1 MANVITQL
9 RPGVYGK
16 VQDEIFDIS
25 TLATADIL
33 YAFTILPGQRVKN
46 VDSEVVVATGET
58 CVIEIGVYS
67 NLTGSAVDA
76 DGFEASADVNA
87 AVGTQYTGKAA
98 DALVADGGWLNTT
111 GANAYIGVVP
121 TVSASPLGALG
132 TIRLVAS
139 MSDEL
144 NNPTPAL

>member
-1 MANVITQL
+1 MANDITQL
-9 RPGVYGK
+9 RPGVYGP
-16 VQDEIFDIS
+16 VQDELFDIS
-25 TLATADIL
+25 LMATADIL
-33 YAFTILPGQRVKN
+33 YCFTVLPGQRVKN
-46 VDSEVVVATGET
+46 VASEVVVATGEA

-67 NLTGSAVDA
+67 DLTGTAVDA
-76 DGFEASADVNA
+76 NGFEASADVNA
-87 AVGTQYTGKAA
+87 AVGSQYTGKAA

-111 GANAYIGVVP
+111 GAVAYIGVVP
-121 TVSASPLGALG
+121 TVNASPLDALG